1 MKTSTDHPADS
12 RPVRLDLWRQIY
24 ARLGR
29 DWKVGLLALVLLSVA
44 SATQPL
50 LAVIMKPLLDE
61 GFTGSQPDYIW
72 SIPLAVV
79 GLMLLRGLCT
89 FGGTY
94 LMTWVANNMLLA
106 LRRDMFDR
114 LLGMSDETFRARDR
128 GRLLNRFTIDAG
140 NVSGLST
147 DVIRVIVRESLTV
160 VALLAV
166 LLYMSWQL
174 TLIVLVML
182 PLSVVTGRYFV
193 RRLRRIN
200 RDTINMNAELTHVVS
215 ESIDGQRVIKLF
227 DGYTRERDRFAYV
240 NSRLRRFAMRAA
252 SADSA
257 MSPIS
262 QFFVALSVAI
272 VVAVALYQANHQGLT
287 VGSFAAFMAA
297 LGQIFDPLKRLTNIA
312 GAAQR
317 MLISA
322 ESVFALIDEPV
333 ESDTGTREVPDRLR
347 GEVAFQSVS
356 HRFADATRD
365 TLEQVALT
373 VQAGQTVALVG
384 RSGSGKTTLVNMLP
398 RFVSP
403 TGGEIRIDGTDVREF
418 RLGALRSQLSLVS
431 QDVVLFDG
439 TIAENVAYGIQ
450 DEVPE
455 ARIRAALDAASLL
468 EFVDSLP
475 EGLQTRVGNN
485 ANALSGGQRQRLA
498 IARALIKNAP
508 ILILDEATSALD
520 NESERQVQIS
530 LERLMAGRTTLVIAH
545 RLSTVQK
552 ADRIVVLDHGRI
564 VEQGSHAELLASGGL
579 YASLYRL
586 QFRDDLAPASE
597 APAAA
602 ATTQTLS
609 SPAPQA
615 SGTER
620 TADHGGEASSGR
632 PS

>member
-1 MKTSTDHPADS
+1 MTTPTDPPVDS
-12 RPVRLDLWRQIY
+12 RPVRLELWRQIY
-24 ARLGR
+24 RRLGK
-29 DWKVGLLALVLLSVA
+29 DWKVGVLALVLLSVA

-61 GFTGSQPDYIW
+61 GFTGAKPSYVW

-79 GLMLLRGLCT
+79 ALMLLRGVCT

-94 LMTWVANNMLLA
+94 LMSWVANNMLLG
-106 LRRDMFDR
+106 LRREMFER
-114 LLGMSDETFRARDR
+114 LLGMSDETFRTRDR

-147 DVIRVIVRESLTV
+147 EVIRVLVRESLTV

-174 TLIVLVML
+174 TLIVLIML
-182 PLSVVTGRYFV
+182 PLSVLTGRYFV

-200 RDTINMNAELTHVVS
+200 RDTINMNAELTRVVS
-215 ESIDGQRVIKLF
+215 EGISGQRVIKLF
-227 DGYTRERDRFAYV
+227 DGYARERERFGYV
-240 NSRLRRFAMRAA
+240 NARLRRFAMRAA

-312 GAAQR
+312 GSTQR

-322 ESVFALIDEPV
+322 ESVFALVDEPP
-333 ESDTGTREVPDRLR
+333 ESDTGTREIRERLR
-347 GEVAFQSVS
+347 GRVEFREVTHA
-356 HRFADATRD
+356 FADAARN
-365 TLEQVALT
+365 TLESVDLVT
-373 VQAGQTVALVG
+373 EAGQTVALVG

-398 RFVSP
+398 RFIDP
-403 TGGEIRIDGTDVREF
+403 TSGQVLIDDIDVREL
-418 RLGALRSQLSLVS
+418 RLRSLRSQLSLVS
-431 QDVVLFDG
+431 QDVVMFEG
-439 TIAENVAYGIQ
+439 TIAENVAYGAQ
-450 DEVPE
+450 GDVPRD
-455 ARIRAALDAASLL
+455 RIRAALEAASLL
-468 EFVDSLP
+468 DFVDSLP
-475 EGLQTRVGNN
+475 DGLDTQVGSN
-485 ANALSGGQRQRLA
+485 ARSLSGGQRQRLA
-498 IARALIKNAP
+498 IARALIKDAP

-520 NESERQVQIS
+520 NEAERQVQAS

-552 ADRIVVLDHGRI
+552 ADRIVVLDAGRI
-564 VEQGSHAELLASGGL
+564 VETGRHAELLAQGGL

-586 QFRDDLAPASE
+586 QFQDE
-597 APAAA
+597 
-602 ATTQTLS
+602 
-609 SPAPQA
+609 
-615 SGTER
+615 E
-620 TADHGGEASSGR
+620 
-632 PS
+632 

>member
-1 MKTSTDHPADS
+1 MKTTTDHPVDS
-12 RPVRLDLWRQIY
+12 RPVRLELWRQIY
-24 ARLGR
+24 IRLGR
-29 DWKVGLLALVLLSVA
+29 DWKVGLLALVLLSIA

-61 GFTGSQPDYIW
+61 GFTGAQPDYIW

-79 GLMLLRGLCT
+79 GLMLLRGVCT

-94 LMTWVANNMLLA
+94 LMSWVANNMLLS

-114 LLGMSDETFRARDR
+114 LLGMSDETFRARDH

-147 DVIRVIVRESLTV
+147 EVIRVIVRESLTV

-182 PLSVVTGRYFV
+182 PLSVVTGRYFIK
-193 RRLRRIN
+193 RLRRIN

-215 ESIDGQRVIKLF
+215 EGIAGQRVIKLF
-227 DGYTRERDRFAYV
+227 DGYARERDRFAFV
-240 NSRLRRFAMRAA
+240 NARLRRFAMRAA

-272 VVAVALYQANHQGLT
+272 VVAVALYQANHEGLT

-322 ESVFALIDEPV
+322 ESVFDLIDEPI
-333 ESDTGTREVPDRLR
+333 EPDTGTREIQERPR
-347 GEVAFQSVS
+347 GEVVFQAVT
-356 HRFADATRD
+356 HRFPDAAGD
-365 TLEQVALT
+365 TLDRVTLT

-398 RFVSP
+398 RFVEP
-403 TGGEIRIDGTDVREF
+403 TGGRVLIDGIDVREL

-439 TIAENVAYGIQ
+439 TIAENVAYGMQ
-450 DEVPE
+450 GEVPE
-455 ARIRAALDAASLL
+455 ERIRAALDAASLL
-468 EFVDSLP
+468 AFVDSLP
-475 EGLQTRVGNN
+475 EGIQTRVGSN

-520 NESERQVQIS
+520 NESERQVQLS
-530 LERLMAGRTTLVIAH
+530 LEHLMAGRTTLVIAH

-552 ADRIVVLDHGRI
+552 ADCIVVLDRGRI
-564 VEQGSHAELLASGGL
+564 VEQGSHAELLAAGGL

-586 QFRDDLAPASE
+586 QFQDDVEPAPDAPAR
-597 APAAA
+597 AGLAAA
-602 ATTQTLS
+602 SS

-615 SGTER
+615 PSLAR
-620 TADHGGEASSGR
+620 SDDDEASRS
-632 PS
+632 SS

>member
-1 MKTSTDHPADS
+1 M
-12 RPVRLDLWRQIY
+12 WRQIY
-24 ARLGR
+24 IRLGQ
-29 DWKVGLLALVLLSVA
+29 DWKVGLVALVLLSIA

-61 GFTGSQPDYIW
+61 GFSGAQPSYIW

-79 GLMLLRGLCT
+79 GLMLLRGVAT
-89 FGGTY
+89 FLGTY
-94 LMTWVANNMLLA
+94 LMSWVASNMLLG
-106 LRRDMFDR
+106 LRRDMFER
-114 LLGMSDETFRARDR
+114 LLAMSDETFRSRDR

-147 DVIRVIVRESLTV
+147 EVIRVIVRESLTV

-182 PLSVVTGRYFV
+182 PLSVLTGRYFV

-200 RDTINMNAELTHVVS
+200 RDTINMNAELTRVVS
-215 ESIDGQRVIKLF
+215 EGIAGQRVIKLF
-227 DGYTRERDRFAYV
+227 DGYERERGRFAYV
-240 NSRLRRFAMRAA
+240 NARLRRFSMRAA

-322 ESVFALIDEPV
+322 ESVFSLIDEPV
-333 ESDTGTREVPDRLR
+333 EQDNGTREIEGRLSGQVEFR
-347 GEVAFQSVS
+347 SVT
-356 HRFADATRD
+356 HRFPDVSRN
-365 TLEQVALT
+365 TLDEVSLS
-373 VQAGQTVALVG
+373 VPAGQTVALVG

-398 RFVSP
+398 RFIEPGS
-403 TGGEIRIDGTDVREF
+403 GQILIDGVDVREF
-418 RLGALRSQLSLVS
+418 RLRSLRSQLSLVS
-431 QDVVLFDG
+431 QDVVMFEG
-439 TIAENVAYGIQ
+439 SIAENVAYGSEA
-450 DEVPE
+450 DVPE
-455 ARIRAALDAASLL
+455 SRVRDALEAASLL
-468 EFVDSLP
+468 DFVDSLP
-475 EGLQTRVGNN
+475 EGIHTQVGSN
-485 ANALSGGQRQRLA
+485 ASALSGGQRQRLA
-498 IARALIKNAP
+498 IARALIKDAP

-520 NESERQVQIS
+520 NESERQVQAS

-552 ADRIVVLDHGRI
+552 ADRIVVLDQGRI
-564 VEQGSHAELLASGGL
+564 AEEGTHADLLARGGL
-579 YASLYRL
+579 YATLYRL
-586 QFRDDLAPASE
+586 QFQDGAPPEPSR
-597 APAAA
+597 PADGAG
-602 ATTQTLS
+602 
-609 SPAPQA
+609 PNVP
-615 SGTER
+615 
-620 TADHGGEASSGR
+620 
-632 PS
+632 

>member
-1 MKTSTDHPADS
+1 MKPESNLTDS
-12 RPVRLDLWRQIY
+12 QPVRLEMWRQIY
-24 ARLGR
+24 LRLGK
-29 DWKVGLLALVLLSVA
+29 DWKVALLALLLLSVA

-61 GFTGSQPDYIW
+61 GFTGARPSYIW

-79 GLMLLRGLCT
+79 GLMLLRGITT

-94 LMTWVANNMLLA
+94 LMSWVANNL
-106 LRRDMFDR
+106 
-114 LLGMSDETFRARDR
+114 LLGLRSEMFERLMAMSDETFRSRDH

-140 NVSGLST
+140 NVAGLST
-147 DVIRVIVRESLTV
+147 EVIRVIVRESLTV
-160 VALLAV
+160 AALLAV

-182 PLSVVTGRYFV
+182 PLSVLTGRYFV
-193 RRLRRIN
+193 QRLRRIN
-200 RDTINMNAELTHVVS
+200 RDTINMNAELTRVVS
-215 ESIDGQRVIKLF
+215 EGIAGQRVIKLF
-227 DGYTRERDRFAYV
+227 DGYARERDRFAYI
-240 NSRLRRFAMRAA
+240 NARLRRFAMRAA

-322 ESVFALIDEPV
+322 ESVFSLIEEPA
-333 ESDTGTREVPDRLR
+333 EQDTGTRDIVGRLS
-347 GEVAFQSVS
+347 GQVQFCGVS
-356 HRFADATRD
+356 HRFADASRN
-365 TLEQVALT
+365 TLDNIVLS
-373 VQAGQTVALVG
+373 VPAGQTIALVG

-398 RFVSP
+398 RFIESTSGQVL
-403 TGGEIRIDGTDVREF
+403 IDGIDIHEF
-418 RLGALRSQLSLVS
+418 RLQALRSQLSLVS
-431 QDVVLFDG
+431 QDVVMFEG
-439 TIAENVAYGIQ
+439 SIADNVAYGSR
-450 DEVPE
+450 DDVPE
-455 ARIRAALDAASLL
+455 SQVRDALEAASLL

-475 EGLQTRVGNN
+475 EGIHTQVGSN
-485 ANALSGGQRQRLA
+485 ASAMSGGQRQRLA
-498 IARALIKNAP
+498 IARALIKDAP

-520 NESERQVQIS
+520 NESERQVQAS

-552 ADRIVVLDHGRI
+552 ADRIIVMDQGRI
-564 VEQGSHAELLASGGL
+564 AEEGTHADLLAQGGL
-579 YASLYRL
+579 YANLYQL
-586 QFRDDLAPASE
+586 QFLDEPASDQSTSV
-597 APAAA
+597 PD
-602 ATTQTLS
+602 
-609 SPAPQA
+609 QA
-615 SGTER
+615 S
-620 TADHGGEASSGR
+620 
-632 PS
+632 

>member
-1 MKTSTDHPADS
+1 MADS
-12 RPVRLDLWRQIY
+12 QPVRLEMWRQIY
-24 ARLGR
+24 LRLGK
-29 DWKVGLLALVLLSVA
+29 DWKVALLALLLLSVA

-61 GFTGSQPDYIW
+61 GFTGARPSYIW

-79 GLMLLRGLCT
+79 GLMLLRGITT

-94 LMTWVANNMLLA
+94 LMSWVANNL
-106 LRRDMFDR
+106 
-114 LLGMSDETFRARDR
+114 LLGLRSEMFERLMAMSDETFRARDR

-140 NVSGLST
+140 NVAGLST
-147 DVIRVIVRESLTV
+147 EVIRVIVRESLTV

-182 PLSVVTGRYFV
+182 PLSVLTGRYFV
-193 RRLRRIN
+193 KRLRRIN
-200 RDTINMNAELTHVVS
+200 RDTINMNAELTRVVS
-215 ESIDGQRVIKLF
+215 EGIAGQRVIKLF
-227 DGYTRERDRFAYV
+227 DGYARERDRFAYI
-240 NSRLRRFAMRAA
+240 NARLRRFAMRAA

-322 ESVFALIDEPV
+322 ESVFSLIQEPA
-333 ESDTGTREVPDRLR
+333 EQDTGTRDIAGRLS
-347 GEVAFQSVS
+347 GQVQFCGVS
-356 HRFADATRD
+356 HRFADASRN
-365 TLEQVALT
+365 TLDNIVLS
-373 VQAGQTVALVG
+373 VPAGQTIALVG

-398 RFVSP
+398 RFIEP
-403 TGGEIRIDGTDVREF
+403 TDGQVLIDGIDIHEF
-418 RLGALRSQLSLVS
+418 HLRALRSQLSLVS
-431 QDVVLFDG
+431 QDVVMFEG
-439 TIAENVAYGIQ
+439 SIADNVAYGSQ
-450 DEVPE
+450 ADVPE
-455 ARIRAALDAASLL
+455 SRIRDALEAASLL

-475 EGLQTRVGNN
+475 EGIHTQVGSN
-485 ANALSGGQRQRLA
+485 ASAMSGGQRQRLA
-498 IARALIKNAP
+498 IARALIKDAP

-520 NESERQVQIS
+520 NESERQVQAS

-552 ADRIVVLDHGRI
+552 ADRII
-564 VEQGSHAELLASGGL
+564 VMDQGQIAEEGTHADLLAQGGL
-579 YASLYRL
+579 YANLYQL
-586 QFRDDLAPASE
+586 QFIDDSASDQG
-597 APAAA
+597 
-602 ATTQTLS
+602 TS
-609 SPAPQA
+609 A
-615 SGTER
+615 S
-620 TADHGGEASSGR
+620 DHSASVPGR
-632 PS
+632 AS